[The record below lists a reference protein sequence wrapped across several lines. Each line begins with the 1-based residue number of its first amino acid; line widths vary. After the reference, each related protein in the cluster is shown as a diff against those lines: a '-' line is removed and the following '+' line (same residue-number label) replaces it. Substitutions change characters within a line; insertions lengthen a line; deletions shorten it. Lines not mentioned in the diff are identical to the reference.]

1 MLRREFSGAVV
12 KTLLAADANSSTT
25 TITLVDGSTF
35 PTGSSNPFVVVI
47 DRTGINEEKVLV
59 GSRSTNTLTVLQ
71 RGYDGTIAQSHLSG
85 IEVDHV
91 LDASTLQDMNNTTY
105 DNEINIWMAV

>member
-1 MLRREFSGAVV
+1 MLRREFSGAVIR
-12 KTLLAADANSSTT
+12 TFLAANANSSAT

-47 DRTGINEEKVLV
+47 DRAGVNEEKVLV
-59 GSRSTNTLTVLQ
+59 GSRSANTLTVLQ